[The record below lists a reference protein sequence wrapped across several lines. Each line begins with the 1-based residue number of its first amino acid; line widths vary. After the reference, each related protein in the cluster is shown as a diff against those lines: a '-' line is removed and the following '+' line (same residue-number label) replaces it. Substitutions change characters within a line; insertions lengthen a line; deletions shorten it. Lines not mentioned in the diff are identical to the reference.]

1 MQLRPYQQSVK
12 DEVVDLWRLNPL
24 ANVLAVKPTGAGKT
38 VTMASIIHDHN
49 GPSCAIAHRQE
60 LVGQISQALAREG
73 IRHRIIAPQAV
84 IRDIVQA
91 HTRELGQSWYDPAAQ
106 AAVAGVDTL
115 LRRAD
120 TLSDWMRSVTLWVT
134 DEAHH
139 LLADNKWG
147 RAAELF
153 PNAKGLGVTATPLRA
168 DGAGLGRHAD
178 GVFDHMVEGPS
189 MRWLIDNKYL
199 TDYRIFAPP
208 SDFEID
214 DSAIGSTGDY
224 SAPKMRAAARKSHI
238 IGDVV
243 THYQRITPGKLGVVF
258 ATDIEI
264 ATDIAAQFRS
274 AGVAAEVVSSK
285 TPDRERTAILRR
297 FKARELTV
305 LVNVD
310 LFGEGFDLPAI
321 EVVSM
326 ARPTMS
332 YALYVQQF
340 GRALRLMDGK
350 TEAIIIDHVGN
361 VQRHG
366 LPDKPRIWSLDRVER
381 RGKTA
386 RDPDMIPTRTCIGS
400 TDHPG
405 CMAVYGAIH
414 DGCPYCGTPWEP
426 AGRSRPEQVDGN
438 LLELDP
444 AVLAQMRGEVAR
456 IDETAEQVGQ
466 RMKMAGAPGV
476 AVGGAMKNHRNRQ
489 DAQTKLRDT
498 IALWAG
504 YQRAAGRGDPESY
517 KRFFW
522 RYGIDVLGAQAL
534 GKPEAEALTVKIAED
549 LLTIATVPS

>member
-1 MQLRPYQQSVK
+1 MQLRPYQQQCK
-12 DEVVDLWRLNPL
+12 NEVYDLWQLNPL

-73 IRHRIIAPQAV
+73 IRHRIIAPQSV

-91 HTRELGQSWYDPAAQ
+91 HTRELGQSWYDPSSQ

-120 TLSDWMRSVTLWVT
+120 TLVDWMRSVTLWVT

-243 THYQRITPGKLGVVF
+243 THYQRIAPGKLGVVF

-285 TPDRERTAILRR
+285 TSDRERAAILRR

-381 RGKTA
+381 KAKTA
-386 RDPDMIPTRTCIGS
+386 RDPDMIPTRTCIGN

-405 CMAVYGAIH
+405 CMAVYEAIF
-414 DGCPYCGTPWEP
+414 DVCPYCGTPWEP
-426 AGRSRPEQVDGN
+426 AGRGRPEQVDGN

-444 AVLAQMRGEVAR
+444 AILAQMRGEVAR
-456 IDETAEQVGQ
+456 IDEDPAKLRQ
-466 RMKMAGAPGV
+466 RMERGGAPGV
-476 AVGGAMKNHRNRQ
+476 AIGGALKNHKNRQ
-489 DAQTKLRDT
+489 EAQGKLRDT

-504 YQRAAGRGDPESY
+504 YQRAAGRDDAESY

-522 RYGIDVLGAQAL
+522 RYGVDVLGAQAL
-534 GKPEAEALTVKIAED
+534 GLREAEALTAKIAED

>member
-1 MQLRPYQQSVK
+1 MQLRPYQQQCK
-12 DEVVDLWRLNPL
+12 NEVYDLWQLNPL

-73 IRHRIIAPQAV
+73 IRHRIIAPQSV

-91 HTRELGQSWYDPAAQ
+91 HTRELGQSWYDPSSQ

-120 TLSDWMRSVTLWVT
+120 TLVDWMRSVTLWVT

-243 THYQRITPGKLGVVF
+243 THYQRIAPGKPIV
-258 ATDIEI
+258 T
-264 ATDIAAQFRS
+264 
-274 AGVAAEVVSSK
+274 
-285 TPDRERTAILRR
+285 
-297 FKARELTV
+297 
-305 LVNVD
+305 
-310 LFGEGFDLPAI
+310 
-321 EVVSM
+321 
-326 ARPTMS
+326 
-332 YALYVQQF
+332 
-340 GRALRLMDGK
+340 GK
-350 TEAIIIDHVGN
+350 
-361 VQRHG
+361 Q
-366 LPDKPRIWSLDRVER
+366 
-381 RGKTA
+381 
-386 RDPDMIPTRTCIGS
+386 
-400 TDHPG
+400 
-405 CMAVYGAIH
+405 
-414 DGCPYCGTPWEP
+414 
-426 AGRSRPEQVDGN
+426 
-438 LLELDP
+438 
-444 AVLAQMRGEVAR
+444 
-456 IDETAEQVGQ
+456 
-466 RMKMAGAPGV
+466 
-476 AVGGAMKNHRNRQ
+476 
-489 DAQTKLRDT
+489 
-498 IALWAG
+498 
-504 YQRAAGRGDPESY
+504 
-517 KRFFW
+517 
-522 RYGIDVLGAQAL
+522 
-534 GKPEAEALTVKIAED
+534 
-549 LLTIATVPS
+549 

>member
-1 MQLRPYQQSVK
+1 MQLRPYQQSCK
-12 DEVVDLWRLNPL
+12 DDILSHWARTPL

-38 VTMASIIHDHN
+38 VVMASIIHDHN
-49 GPSCAIAHRQE
+49 GASCAIAHRQE
-60 LVGQISQALAREG
+60 LVGQISIALAREG
-73 IRHRIIAPQAV
+73 IRHRIIAPQSV
-84 IRDIVQA
+84 IRDIVQS
-91 HTRELGQSWYDPAAQ
+91 HTRELGQSWYDPTAR

-120 TLSDWMRSVTLWVT
+120 SLRDWMNSVTLWVT

-139 LLADNKWG
+139 LLDNNKWG
-147 RAAELF
+147 KAAELF

-178 GVFDHMVEGPS
+178 GVFDYMVEGPS
-189 MRWLIDNKYL
+189 MRWLIDNSYL

-208 SDFEID
+208 SDFKMSD
-214 DSAIGSTGDY
+214 QDIGSTGDY

-243 THYQRITPGKLGVVF
+243 THYQRIAPGKLGVVF

-264 ATDIAAQFRS
+264 ATDIAQQFKA
-274 AGVAAEVVSSK
+274 AGVAAEAVSSK
-285 TPDRERTAILRR
+285 TPNSERAAILRR
-297 FKARELTV
+297 FKACELTV

-340 GRALRLMDGK
+340 GRALRLMTGK

-366 LPDKPRIWSLDRVER
+366 LPDKPRVWSLDRRER
-381 RGKTA
+381 GSRGAK
-386 RDPDMIPTRTCIGS
+386 DPDLIPVKTCQAC
-400 TDHPG
+400 T
-405 CMAVYGAIH
+405 AVYEATHHI
-414 DGCPYCGTPWEP
+414 CPFCSHYNEP
-426 AGRSRPEQVDGN
+426 AGRSRPEQVDGD
-438 LLELDP
+438 LTELDP
-444 AVLAQMRGEVAR
+444 AVLAEMRGEIKR
-456 IDETAEQVGQ
+456 IDQPAEAVGQ
-466 RMKMAGAPGV
+466 RMRAAGAPGP
-476 AVGGAMKNHRNRQ
+476 AVGGAMKNHLNRQ
-489 DAQTKLRDT
+489 DAQGKLRDMV
-498 IALWAG
+498 ALWAG
-504 YQRAAGRGDPESY
+504 YQRAAGRDDRESY

-522 RYGIDVLGAQAL
+522 RYGVDVMGAQAL
-534 GKPEAEALTVKIAED
+534 GRNDAEILTAKIATD
-549 LLTIATVPS
+549 LLDI